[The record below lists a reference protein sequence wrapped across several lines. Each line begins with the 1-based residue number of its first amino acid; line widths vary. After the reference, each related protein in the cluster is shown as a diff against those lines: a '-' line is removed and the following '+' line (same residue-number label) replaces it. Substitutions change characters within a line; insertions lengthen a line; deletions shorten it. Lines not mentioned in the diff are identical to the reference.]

1 VAITLDRQHM
11 KDYILY
17 LSLMVVGACM
27 YNVWAYIKYLE
38 HSNVVLTNLIKEKIH
53 NADLATR
60 ERDA

>member
-1 VAITLDRQHM
+1 M

-38 HSNVVLTNLIKEKIH
+38 HSNVVLTKLIREKLD
-53 NADLATR
+53 NADLAIRTGDTGTTS
-60 ERDA
+60 E